1 MNGAVGSSAALWEQ
15 YRCANVYYFNFLRP
29 ALRQRTVRRL
39 ASWKASRRRIS
50 GSGQRGRWNDY
61 SLLSLSP
68 NLSRRLF
75 GAEFRCGEIRNGR
88 SLHRGD
94 RGRPTAML
102 LQPAH
107 AQGQRPTPKKRLG
120 WTLTHHVTGAPRRS
134 QNAWVQA
141 GAGKARDSQDAGGR
155 KPGIASV
162 GAGRKP
168 PWCAGQP
175 RTLNAVIGL
184 KGARPARPHRW
195 AVQAVQANWLR
206 PLRTRPPALGIPS
219 RSPASAVGPE
229 ASLAW
234 AT

>member
-120 WTLTHHVTGAPRRS
+120 WTLTHQVTGAPRRS
-134 QNAWVQA
+134 L
-141 GAGKARDSQDAGGR
+141 RSR
-155 KPGIASV
+155 
-162 GAGRKP
+162 
-168 PWCAGQP
+168 
-175 RTLNAVIGL
+175 L
-184 KGARPARPHRW
+184 
-195 AVQAVQANWLR
+195 LR
-206 PLRTRPPALGIPS
+206 PSIAAPIADDAPAVSDLVAALNLSKQALQAKQID
-219 RSPASAVGPE
+219 
-229 ASLAW
+229 
-234 AT
+234 